1 MRAMDEI
8 TSTEITSIISNID
21 TSDRNAE
28 SDNYLHEM
36 VSSTGEG
43 MRESVSAGEVLT
55 RLELDLA
62 YSAEKL
68 LNLDILLMHVSAK
81 ESDYEALTPEDENV
95 WGDSAADK
103 GLQFVLL
110 SSILDTEVREIQ
122 SFMASLQ
129 TEIVYARQKVCSCDC
144 DSDSFEEMEEK
155 LKDLEKSFKQ
165 SENIV
170 TDMRLQSAKFQRI
183 ISSFG
188 EEENWNNSTDAYFAE
203 NGQFSP
209 ASTRLKMQTAE
220 QQRHI
225 LRMLEKSLARELDM
239 EKKLSD
245 SRNSE
250 EELRRKLHSA
260 EHELLCME
268 EAAEV
273 SFERLFEA
281 ENAAVVL
288 MGISKQIMGQL
299 QLLQFNMN
307 GSVQQEEQMGNKLA
321 NIEEQL
327 KTLEMSSSE
336 LDRSLLVQTNTSKIS
351 LKEAEEKYNR
361 ANSEALALKEK
372 VHTLEKKVKESEI
385 QLENSKTSIE
395 ESEEHT
401 HELCAKITEM
411 ENQME
416 DLKKNISRLE
426 SKAEI
431 LEDKCKLLSEINLEL
446 NEELG
451 LFKNNVNNTE
461 KVNLLEKQLNE
472 SDIQL
477 QHARV
482 SAEASYEKQSMLN
495 SAIRDMEDVIEDLK
509 LKVAKA
515 ENRARSAE
523 VKCTMLSETNME
535 LNEEL
540 TFLRGRTECLET
552 SLHQG
557 DEAKAATAKD
567 ISIRTKLITDLV
579 LQLAFERER
588 LKKQI
593 TSLTRANKVLAEKF
607 SEKKNDSS
615 MVASHARNK
624 ITEELSPK
632 EKDGDATRSTN
643 TSEEAVSQ
651 SFASN
656 YEVKEPLFSNT
667 GVVEPVVC
675 EEDDDAINTVR
686 TIDATQLS
694 FKYYLLASL
703 VFIISV
709 LVVYLSQQEKGQF

>member
-1 MRAMDEI
+1 MDEI
-8 TSTEITSIISNID
+8 TSTEVTSIISNID
-21 TSDRNAE
+21 TSDRDAE
-28 SDNYLHEM
+28 SDNYVHEI

-43 MRESVSAGEVLT
+43 MRESVGAGEVLT

-81 ESDYEALTPEDENV
+81 ESDYEALTPEDDSV
-95 WGDSAADK
+95 WADSAADK
-103 GLQFVLL
+103 GLQFILL
-110 SSILDTEVREIQ
+110 SGVLDTEVREIQ

-129 TEIVYARQKVCSCDC
+129 TEIVYARQKVCSCDR
-144 DSDSFEEMEEK
+144 DNDSFEEMEEK

-183 ISSFG
+183 ILSFG

-209 ASTRLKMQTAE
+209 TSTRLKMQTAE

-250 EELRRKLHSA
+250 EELRRKLHTA

-288 MGISKQIMGQL
+288 MGISKQILGQL

-307 GSVQQEEQMGNKLA
+307 GSVQREEQMGNELA
-321 NIEEQL
+321 NIVEQL

-336 LDRSLLVQTNTSKIS
+336 LDKSLSIQTNTSKIS

-361 ANSEALALKEK
+361 ADSEALALKET
-372 VHTLEKKVKESEI
+372 VHTLEEKVKESEI
-385 QLENSKTSIE
+385 QLENAKASIE

-401 HELCAKITEM
+401 HELCAEITEM
-411 ENQME
+411 ENQIE
-416 DLKKNISRLE
+416 DLKKNISGVE
-426 SKAEI
+426 SKAEN
-431 LEDKCKLLSEINLEL
+431 LEAKCKLLSEINLEL

-461 KVNLLEKQLNE
+461 KVSSLEKQLNE

-477 QHARV
+477 QHARA

-509 LKVAKA
+509 SKVAKA
-515 ENRARSAE
+515 ENRALSAE

-557 DEAKAATAKD
+557 DEAKSATAKD

-593 TSLTRANKVLAEKF
+593 TSLTRANRVLAEKS
-607 SEKKNDSS
+607 SEEKNGSS
-615 MVASHARNK
+615 TVASHAKNK
-624 ITEELSPK
+624 IAEEPSPM
-632 EKDGDATRSTN
+632 ERVGDATRSSN
-643 TSEEAVSQ
+643 TSEEEVPQ
-651 SFASN
+651 SFASH
-656 YEVKEPLFSNT
+656 YEVKEPSVSNT

-675 EEDDDAINTVR
+675 EEDDDAIDTVR

-694 FKYYLLASL
+694 FKYYLLAIL
-703 VFIISV
+703 VFFISV

>member
-1 MRAMDEI
+1 
-8 TSTEITSIISNID
+8 
-21 TSDRNAE
+21 
-28 SDNYLHEM
+28 
-36 VSSTGEG
+36 
-43 MRESVSAGEVLT
+43 MRESVGAGEVLT

-81 ESDYEALTPEDENV
+81 ESDYEALTPEDDSV
-95 WGDSAADK
+95 WADSAADK
-103 GLQFVLL
+103 GLQFILL
-110 SSILDTEVREIQ
+110 SGVLDTEVREIQ

-129 TEIVYARQKVCSCDC
+129 TEIVYARQKVCSCDR
-144 DSDSFEEMEEK
+144 DNDSFEEMEEK

-183 ISSFG
+183 ILSF
-188 EEENWNNSTDAYFAE
+188 E

-209 ASTRLKMQTAE
+209 TSTRLKMQTAE

-250 EELRRKLHSA
+250 EELRRKLHTA
-260 EHELLCME
+260 EHELLCIE

-288 MGISKQIMGQL
+288 MGISKQILGQL

-307 GSVQQEEQMGNKLA
+307 GSVQREEQMGNELA
-321 NIEEQL
+321 NIVEQL

-336 LDRSLLVQTNTSKIS
+336 LDKSLSIQTNTSKIS

-361 ANSEALALKEK
+361 ADSEALALKET
-372 VHTLEKKVKESEI
+372 VHTLEEKVKESEI
-385 QLENSKTSIE
+385 QLENAKASIE

-401 HELCAKITEM
+401 HELCAEITEM
-411 ENQME
+411 ENQIE
-416 DLKKNISRLE
+416 DLKKNISGVE
-426 SKAEI
+426 SKAEN
-431 LEDKCKLLSEINLEL
+431 LEAKCKLLSEINLEL

-461 KVNLLEKQLNE
+461 KVSSLEKQLNE

-477 QHARV
+477 QHARA

-509 LKVAKA
+509 SKVAKA
-515 ENRARSAE
+515 ENRALSAE

-593 TSLTRANKVLAEKF
+593 TSLTRANRVLAEKS
-607 SEKKNDSS
+607 SEKKNGSS
-615 MVASHARNK
+615 TVASHAKNK
-624 ITEELSPK
+624 IAEEPSPM
-632 EKDGDATRSTN
+632 ERVGDATRSSN
-643 TSEEAVSQ
+643 TSEEEVPQ
-651 SFASN
+651 SFATH
-656 YEVKEPLFSNT
+656 YEVKEPSVSNT

-675 EEDDDAINTVR
+675 EEDDDVIDTVR
-686 TIDATQLS
+686 TIDATQHS
-694 FKYYLLASL
+694 FKYYLLAIL
-703 VFIISV
+703 VFFISV

>member
-1 MRAMDEI
+1 MDEI
-8 TSTEITSIISNID
+8 TSTEVTSIISNID
-21 TSDRNAE
+21 TSDRDAE
-28 SDNYLHEM
+28 SDNYVHEI

-43 MRESVSAGEVLT
+43 MRESVGAGEVLT

-81 ESDYEALTPEDENV
+81 ESDYEALTPEDDSV
-95 WGDSAADK
+95 WADSAADK

-110 SSILDTEVREIQ
+110 SGILDTEVREIQ

-129 TEIVYARQKVCSCDC
+129 TEIVYARQKVCSCDR
-144 DSDSFEEMEEK
+144 DNDSFEEMEEK

-183 ISSFG
+183 ILSFG

-209 ASTRLKMQTAE
+209 TSTRLKMQTAE

-250 EELRRKLHSA
+250 EELRRKLHTA

-288 MGISKQIMGQL
+288 MGISKQILGQL

-307 GSVQQEEQMGNKLA
+307 GSVQREEQMGNELA
-321 NIEEQL
+321 NIAEQL

-336 LDRSLLVQTNTSKIS
+336 LDKSLSIQTNTSKIS

-361 ANSEALALKEK
+361 ADSEALALKEK
-372 VHTLEKKVKESEI
+372 VHTLEEKVKESEI
-385 QLENSKTSIE
+385 QLENAKASIE

-401 HELCAKITEM
+401 HELCAEITEM
-411 ENQME
+411 ENQID
-416 DLKKNISRLE
+416 DLKKNISGVE
-426 SKAEI
+426 SKAEN
-431 LEDKCKLLSEINLEL
+431 LEAKCKLLSEINLEL

-461 KVNLLEKQLNE
+461 KVSSLEKQLNE

-477 QHARV
+477 QHARA

-509 LKVAKA
+509 SKVAKA
-515 ENRARSAE
+515 ENRALSAE

-557 DEAKAATAKD
+557 DEAKSATAKD

-593 TSLTRANKVLAEKF
+593 TSLTRANRVLAEKS
-607 SEKKNDSS
+607 SEEKNGSS
-615 MVASHARNK
+615 TVASHAKNK
-624 ITEELSPK
+624 IAEEPSPM
-632 EKDGDATRSTN
+632 ERVGDATRSSN
-643 TSEEAVSQ
+643 TSEEEVPQ
-651 SFASN
+651 SFASH
-656 YEVKEPLFSNT
+656 YEVKEPSVSNT

-675 EEDDDAINTVR
+675 EEDDDAIDTVR

-694 FKYYLLASL
+694 FKYYLLAIL
-703 VFIISV
+703 VFFISV

>member
-1 MRAMDEI
+1 MDEI
-8 TSTEITSIISNID
+8 TSTEVTSIISNID
-21 TSDRNAE
+21 TSDRDAE
-28 SDNYLHEM
+28 SDNYVHEI

-43 MRESVSAGEVLT
+43 MRESVGAGEVLT

-81 ESDYEALTPEDENV
+81 ESDYEALTPEDDSV
-95 WGDSAADK
+95 WADSAADK
-103 GLQFVLL
+103 GLQFILL
-110 SSILDTEVREIQ
+110 SGVLDTEVREIQ

-129 TEIVYARQKVCSCDC
+129 TEIVYARQKVCSCDR
-144 DSDSFEEMEEK
+144 DNDSFEEMEEK

-183 ISSFG
+183 ILSFG

-209 ASTRLKMQTAE
+209 TSTRLKMQTAE

-250 EELRRKLHSA
+250 EELRRKLHTA
-260 EHELLCME
+260 EHELLCIE

-288 MGISKQIMGQL
+288 MGISKQILGQL

-307 GSVQQEEQMGNKLA
+307 GSVQREEQMGNELA
-321 NIEEQL
+321 NIVEQL

-336 LDRSLLVQTNTSKIS
+336 LDKSLSIQTNTSKIS

-361 ANSEALALKEK
+361 ADSEALALKET
-372 VHTLEKKVKESEI
+372 VHTLEEKVKESEI
-385 QLENSKTSIE
+385 QLENAKASIE

-401 HELCAKITEM
+401 HELCAEITEM
-411 ENQME
+411 ENQIE
-416 DLKKNISRLE
+416 DLKKNISGVE
-426 SKAEI
+426 SKAEN
-431 LEDKCKLLSEINLEL
+431 LEAKCKLLSEINLEL

-461 KVNLLEKQLNE
+461 KVSSLEKQLNE

-477 QHARV
+477 QHARA

-509 LKVAKA
+509 SKVAKA
-515 ENRARSAE
+515 ENRALSAE

-557 DEAKAATAKD
+557 DEAKSATAKD

-593 TSLTRANKVLAEKF
+593 TSLTRANRVLAEKS
-607 SEKKNDSS
+607 SEEKNGSS
-615 MVASHARNK
+615 TVASHAKNK
-624 ITEELSPK
+624 IAEEPSPM
-632 EKDGDATRSTN
+632 ERVGDATRSSN
-643 TSEEAVSQ
+643 TSEEEVPQ
-651 SFASN
+651 SFASH
-656 YEVKEPLFSNT
+656 YEVKEPSVSNT

-675 EEDDDAINTVR
+675 EEDDDVIDTVR

-694 FKYYLLASL
+694 FKYYLLAIL
-703 VFIISV
+703 VFFISV

>member
-1 MRAMDEI
+1 MDEI
-8 TSTEITSIISNID
+8 TSTEVTSIISNID
-21 TSDRNAE
+21 TSDRDAE
-28 SDNYLHEM
+28 SDNYVHEI

-43 MRESVSAGEVLT
+43 MRESVGAGEVLT

-81 ESDYEALTPEDENV
+81 ESDYEALTPEDDSV
-95 WGDSAADK
+95 WADSAADK
-103 GLQFVLL
+103 GLQFILL
-110 SSILDTEVREIQ
+110 SGVLDTEVREIQ

-129 TEIVYARQKVCSCDC
+129 TEIVYARQKVCSCDR
-144 DSDSFEEMEEK
+144 DNDSFEEMEEK

-183 ISSFG
+183 ILSFG

-209 ASTRLKMQTAE
+209 TSTRLKMQTAE

-250 EELRRKLHSA
+250 EELRRKLHTA
-260 EHELLCME
+260 EHELLCIE

-288 MGISKQIMGQL
+288 MGISKQILGQL

-307 GSVQQEEQMGNKLA
+307 GSVQREEQMGNELA
-321 NIEEQL
+321 NIAEQL

-336 LDRSLLVQTNTSKIS
+336 LDKSLSIQTNTSKIS

-361 ANSEALALKEK
+361 ADSEALALKEK
-372 VHTLEKKVKESEI
+372 VHTLEEKVKESEI
-385 QLENSKTSIE
+385 QLENAKASIE

-401 HELCAKITEM
+401 HELCAEITEM
-411 ENQME
+411 ENQID
-416 DLKKNISRLE
+416 DLKKNISGVE
-426 SKAEI
+426 SKAEN
-431 LEDKCKLLSEINLEL
+431 LEAKCKLLSEINLEL

-461 KVNLLEKQLNE
+461 KVSSLEKQLNE

-477 QHARV
+477 QHARA

-509 LKVAKA
+509 SKVAKA
-515 ENRARSAE
+515 ENRALSAE

-593 TSLTRANKVLAEKF
+593 TSLTRANRVLAEKS
-607 SEKKNDSS
+607 SEKKNGSS
-615 MVASHARNK
+615 TVASHAKNK
-624 ITEELSPK
+624 IAEEPSPM
-632 EKDGDATRSTN
+632 ERVGDATRSSN
-643 TSEEAVSQ
+643 TSEEEVPQ
-651 SFASN
+651 SFASH
-656 YEVKEPLFSNT
+656 YEVKEPSVSNT

-675 EEDDDAINTVR
+675 EEDDDAIDTVR

-694 FKYYLLASL
+694 FKYYLLAIL
-703 VFIISV
+703 VFFISV

>member
-1 MRAMDEI
+1 MDEI
-8 TSTEITSIISNID
+8 TSTEVTSIISNID
-21 TSDRNAE
+21 TSDRDAE
-28 SDNYLHEM
+28 SDNYVHEI

-43 MRESVSAGEVLT
+43 MRESVGAGEVLT

-81 ESDYEALTPEDENV
+81 ESDYEALTPEDDSV
-95 WGDSAADK
+95 WADSAADK
-103 GLQFVLL
+103 GLQFILL
-110 SSILDTEVREIQ
+110 SGVLDTEVREIQ

-129 TEIVYARQKVCSCDC
+129 TEIVYARQKVCSCDR
-144 DSDSFEEMEEK
+144 DNDSFEEMEEK

-183 ISSFG
+183 ILSFG

-209 ASTRLKMQTAE
+209 TSTRLKMQTAE

-250 EELRRKLHSA
+250 EELRRKLHTA

-288 MGISKQIMGQL
+288 MGISKQILGQL

-307 GSVQQEEQMGNKLA
+307 GSVQREEQMGNELA
-321 NIEEQL
+321 NIAEQL

-336 LDRSLLVQTNTSKIS
+336 LDKSLSIQTNTSKIS

-361 ANSEALALKEK
+361 ADSEALALKET
-372 VHTLEKKVKESEI
+372 VHTLEEKVKESEI
-385 QLENSKTSIE
+385 QLENAKASIE

-401 HELCAKITEM
+401 HELCAEITEM
-411 ENQME
+411 ENQIE
-416 DLKKNISRLE
+416 DLKKNISGVE
-426 SKAEI
+426 SKAEN
-431 LEDKCKLLSEINLEL
+431 LEAKCKLLSEINLEL

-461 KVNLLEKQLNE
+461 KVSSLEKQLNE

-477 QHARV
+477 QHARA

-509 LKVAKA
+509 SKVAKA
-515 ENRARSAE
+515 ENRALSAE

-593 TSLTRANKVLAEKF
+593 TSLTRANRVLAEKS
-607 SEKKNDSS
+607 SEKKNGSS
-615 MVASHARNK
+615 TVASHAKNK
-624 ITEELSPK
+624 IAEEPSPM
-632 EKDGDATRSTN
+632 ERVGDATRSSN
-643 TSEEAVSQ
+643 TSEEEVPQ
-651 SFASN
+651 SFASH
-656 YEVKEPLFSNT
+656 YEVKEPSVSNT

-675 EEDDDAINTVR
+675 EEDDDVIDTVR

-694 FKYYLLASL
+694 FKYYLLAIL
-703 VFIISV
+703 VFFISV

>member
-1 MRAMDEI
+1 MDEI
-8 TSTEITSIISNID
+8 TSTEVTSIISNID
-21 TSDRNAE
+21 TSDRDAE
-28 SDNYLHEM
+28 SDNYVHEI

-43 MRESVSAGEVLT
+43 MRESVGAGEVLT

-81 ESDYEALTPEDENV
+81 ESDYEALTPEDDSV
-95 WGDSAADK
+95 WADSAADK

-110 SSILDTEVREIQ
+110 SGILDTEVREIQ

-129 TEIVYARQKVCSCDC
+129 TEIVYARQKVCSCDR
-144 DSDSFEEMEEK
+144 DNDSFEEMEEK

-183 ISSFG
+183 ILSF
-188 EEENWNNSTDAYFAE
+188 E

-209 ASTRLKMQTAE
+209 TSTRLKMQTAE

-250 EELRRKLHSA
+250 EELRRKLHTA

-288 MGISKQIMGQL
+288 MGISKQILGQL

-307 GSVQQEEQMGNKLA
+307 GSVQREEQMGNELA
-321 NIEEQL
+321 NIAEQL

-336 LDRSLLVQTNTSKIS
+336 LDKSLSIQTNTSKIS

-361 ANSEALALKEK
+361 ADSEALALKEK
-372 VHTLEKKVKESEI
+372 VHTLEEKVKESEI
-385 QLENSKTSIE
+385 QLENAKASIE

-401 HELCAKITEM
+401 HELCAEITEM
-411 ENQME
+411 ENQID
-416 DLKKNISRLE
+416 DLKKNISGVE
-426 SKAEI
+426 SKAEN
-431 LEDKCKLLSEINLEL
+431 LEAKCKLLSEINLEL

-461 KVNLLEKQLNE
+461 KVSSLEKQLNE

-477 QHARV
+477 QHARA

-509 LKVAKA
+509 SKVAKA
-515 ENRARSAE
+515 ENRALSAE

-557 DEAKAATAKD
+557 DEAKSATAKD

-593 TSLTRANKVLAEKF
+593 TSLTRANRVLAEKS
-607 SEKKNDSS
+607 SEEKNGSS
-615 MVASHARNK
+615 TVASHAKNK
-624 ITEELSPK
+624 IAEEPSPM
-632 EKDGDATRSTN
+632 ERVGDATRSSN
-643 TSEEAVSQ
+643 TSEEEVPQ
-651 SFASN
+651 SFASH
-656 YEVKEPLFSNT
+656 YEVKEPSVSNT

-675 EEDDDAINTVR
+675 EEDDDAIDTVR

-694 FKYYLLASL
+694 FKYYLLAIL
-703 VFIISV
+703 VFFISV

>member
-1 MRAMDEI
+1 MDEI
-8 TSTEITSIISNID
+8 TSTEVTSIISNID
-21 TSDRNAE
+21 TSDRDAE
-28 SDNYLHEM
+28 SDNYLHEI
-36 VSSTGEG
+36 VSSTGEA
-43 MRESVSAGEVLT
+43 MRESVSAGEVLI

-81 ESDYEALTPEDENV
+81 ESDYEALTPEDDSV
-95 WGDSAADK
+95 WADSAADK

-110 SSILDTEVREIQ
+110 SGILDTEVREIQ

-129 TEIVYARQKVCSCDC
+129 TEIVYARQKVCSCDR
-144 DSDSFEEMEEK
+144 DNDSFEEMEEK

-183 ISSFG
+183 ILSFG
-188 EEENWNNSTDAYFAE
+188 EEENRNNSTDAYFAE
-203 NGQFSP
+203 NDQFSP
-209 ASTRLKMQTAE
+209 TSTKLKMQTAE

-250 EELRRKLHSA
+250 EELRRKLHTA

-288 MGISKQIMGQL
+288 MGISKQILGQL

-307 GSVQQEEQMGNKLA
+307 GSVQREEQMGNELA
-321 NIEEQL
+321 NIAEQL

-336 LDRSLLVQTNTSKIS
+336 LDKSLSIQTNTSKIS
-351 LKEAEEKYNR
+351 LMEAEEKYNC
-361 ANSEALALKEK
+361 AGSEALVLKEK
-372 VHTLEKKVKESEI
+372 VHTLEEKVKESEI
-385 QLENSKTSIE
+385 QLENAKASIE

-401 HELCAKITEM
+401 LELCAEITEM
-411 ENQME
+411 ENQIE
-416 DLKKNISRLE
+416 DLKKNISGVE
-426 SKAEI
+426 SKAEN
-431 LEDKCKLLSEINLEL
+431 LEAKCKLLSEINLEL

-461 KVNLLEKQLNE
+461 KVSFLEKQLNE

-477 QHARV
+477 QHARA

-509 LKVAKA
+509 SKVAKA
-515 ENRARSAE
+515 ENRALSAE

-593 TSLTRANKVLAEKF
+593 TSLTRANRVLAEKS
-607 SEKKNDSS
+607 SERKNDSS
-615 MVASHARNK
+615 TVASHAKNK
-624 ITEELSPK
+624 ITEEPSPM
-632 EKDGDATRSTN
+632 ERVGDATRSSN
-643 TSEEAVSQ
+643 TSEEEVPQ
-651 SFASN
+651 SFASH
-656 YEVKEPLFSNT
+656 YEVKEPSVSNS
-667 GVVEPVVC
+667 VIVEPVVC
-675 EEDDDAINTVR
+675 EEDDDAIDTVR
-686 TIDATQLS
+686 TVDATQLS
-694 FKYYLLASL
+694 FKYYLLAIL
-703 VFIISV
+703 VFFISV

>member
-1 MRAMDEI
+1 MDET
-8 TSTEITSIISNID
+8 TSTEITSVIGNND
-21 TSDRNAE
+21 TSDRDAE

-36 VSSTGEG
+36 VSSTGDG

-62 YSAEKL
+62 YSSEKL

-81 ESDYEALTPEDENV
+81 ESDYEALTPEDDNV
-95 WGDSAADK
+95 WADSAADK

-110 SSILDTEVREIQ
+110 SGILDTEVRELQ

-129 TEIVYARQKVCSCDC
+129 TEIVYARQKVCSCC
-144 DSDSFEEMEEK
+144 DGEIDSFEEMEEK

-183 ISSFG
+183 ILSFG
-188 EEENWNNSTDAYFAE
+188 EEENCNNSTDAYFAE
-203 NGQFSP
+203 NDQFSP
-209 ASTRLKMQTAE
+209 TSTRLKMQTAE

-250 EELRRKLHSA
+250 EELRRKLQSA
-260 EHELLCME
+260 EHELFCME

-288 MGISKQIMGQL
+288 MGISKQVMGQL
-299 QLLQFNMN
+299 QLLQFNMS
-307 GSVQQEEQMGNKLA
+307 GSVQREEQVGNKLA

-336 LDRSLLVQTNTSKIS
+336 LDKSLSVQSNTSKIS
-351 LKEAEEKYNR
+351 LKEAEEKYIR
-361 ANSEALALKEK
+361 ADSEALTLKET
-372 VHTLEKKVKESEI
+372 VHTLEEKVKEFET
-385 QLENSKTSIE
+385 QLESAKASIE
-395 ESEEHT
+395 ERDGHT
-401 HELCAKITEM
+401 HGLCAEITEM
-411 ENQME
+411 ENRIE
-416 DLKKNISRLE
+416 DMKKYISE
-426 SKAEI
+426 VDSKAEN
-431 LEDKCKLLSEINLEL
+431 LEAKCKLLSETNLEL

-451 LFKNNVNNTE
+451 LYKNDVNNEE

-477 QHARV
+477 QHARA

-509 LKVAKA
+509 SKVAKA
-515 ENRARSAE
+515 ENRAQSAE

-579 LQLAFERER
+579 VQLALERER

-593 TSLTRANKVLAEKF
+593 TSLTRANKVLAEKY
-607 SEKKNDSS
+607 SEKKNDLST
-615 MVASHARNK
+615 VASHASNK

-632 EKDGDATRSTN
+632 VKDGDATRSTN
-643 TSEEAVSQ
+643 TYEEEAVPQ
-651 SFASN
+651 SFACN
-656 YEVKEPLFSNT
+656 YEGKEPSVSST
-667 GVVEPVVC
+667 GVIEPVVC
-675 EEDDDAINTVR
+675 EEDADVINTVR

-694 FKYYLLASL
+694 LKYYLLAIL
-703 VFIISV
+703 VFFISV
-709 LVVYLSQQEKGQF
+709 LIVYLSQQEKGQV

>member
-1 MRAMDEI
+1 MDEI
-8 TSTEITSIISNID
+8 TSTEITSINSNID
-21 TSDRNAE
+21 TSDRDAE

-81 ESDYEALTPEDENV
+81 ESDYEALTPEDDNV

-110 SSILDTEVREIQ
+110 SGILDTEVREIQ

-170 TDMRLQSAKFQRI
+170 TDMRLQSAKFQRVI
-183 ISSFG
+183 LSFG

-307 GSVQQEEQMGNKLA
+307 GSVEREEQMGNKLA
-321 NIEEQL
+321 NIAEQL

-336 LDRSLLVQTNTSKIS
+336 LDKSLLIQTNTSKFS

-361 ANSEALALKEK
+361 ADSEAHALKEK

-385 QLENSKTSIE
+385 QLENSKASIE

-401 HELCAKITEM
+401 HELCAEITEM
-411 ENQME
+411 ENQIE
-416 DLKKNISRLE
+416 DLKKNISRVE
-426 SKAEI
+426 SKAEN
-431 LEDKCKLLSEINLEL
+431 LEAKCKLLSEINLEL

-451 LFKNNVNNTE
+451 LFKNNVNSTE

-477 QHARV
+477 QHARA
-482 SAEASYEKQSMLN
+482 SAEASNEKQSMLN
-495 SAIRDMEDVIEDLK
+495 SAIQDMEDVIEDLQS
-509 LKVAKA
+509 KVAKA

-567 ISIRTKLITDLV
+567 ISIRTRLITDLV

-607 SEKKNDSS
+607 SEKTNDSS
-615 MVASHARNK
+615 TVASHARNK

-656 YEVKEPLFSNT
+656 YVVKEPSVSNT

-675 EEDDDAINTVR
+675 EEDNDAINTVR

-694 FKYYLLASL
+694 FKYYLLAIL
-703 VFIISV
+703 VFLMSV
-709 LVVYLSQQEKGQF
+709 LVVYLCQQEKGQF